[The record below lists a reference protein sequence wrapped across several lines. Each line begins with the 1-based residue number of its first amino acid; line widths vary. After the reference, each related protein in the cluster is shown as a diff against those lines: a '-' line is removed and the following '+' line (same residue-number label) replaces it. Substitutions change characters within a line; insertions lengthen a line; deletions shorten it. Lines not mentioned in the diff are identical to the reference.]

1 MFRLLATLTLQV
13 ISAAVGLFLTSQL
26 LDGFTIS
33 ASGYI
38 VSVLFFVAVS
48 FVLEPLVLKL
58 AIQYIPA
65 LRGGIALVTTLVSLL
80 LTTIFTD
87 GLQISGLSTWIG
99 ASLVVWLCI
108 LLASVILPLF
118 MFKKTLG
125 KAKSN
130 TAE

>member
-1 MFRLLATLTLQV
+1 MFRLLATLILQV
-13 ISAAVGLFLTSQL
+13 ISTAVGLLLASKI
-26 LDGFTIS
+26 LDGFDIS
-33 ASGYI
+33 LSGYV

-48 FVLEPLVLKL
+48 FILEPLILKL

-65 LRGGIALVTTLVSLL
+65 LRGGIALVTTLVSLI

-87 GLQISGLSTWIG
+87 GLQISGLSTWIL

-118 MFKKTLG
+118 LFKKTLS
-125 KAKSN
+125 KAKQN
-130 TAE
+130 DT

>member
-1 MFRLLATLTLQV
+1 MFRLLAILTLQV
-13 ISAAVGLFLTSQL
+13 ISTAVGLLLASKI
-26 LDGFTIS
+26 LDGFDIS
-33 ASGYI
+33 LSGYV

-48 FVLEPLVLKL
+48 FILEPLILKL

-65 LRGGIALVTTLVSLL
+65 LRGGIALVTTLVSLI

-87 GLQISGLSTWIG
+87 GLQISGLSTWIL

-118 MFKKTLG
+118 LFKKTLS
-125 KAKSN
+125 KAKQN
-130 TAE
+130 DT